1 MRSMKG
7 ERGAITMGLV
17 VAIFI
22 ALFAA
27 YEAKQFGPILLRQFQ
42 FQDFAM
48 EAAKFGVS
56 KDANAIASEIASKA
70 AELRLP
76 ITKEM
81 VKVAKSGTH
90 VRIQTVYELSV
101 EWLPGKPY
109 KWKVTVD
116 EESQIF

>member
-7 ERGAITMGLV
+7 ERGAISMGLV
-17 VAIFI
+17 AAIFI
-22 ALFAA
+22 VLFAA
-27 YEAKQFGPILLRQFQ
+27 YEAKQFGPLLFSQFQ
-42 FQDFAM
+42 FQDAAM

-56 KDANAIASEIASKA
+56 KDANAVASELASKA

-81 VKVAKSGTH
+81 IKVTKGGTH
-90 VRIQTVYELSV
+90 VRIQAVYELSV